1 MVRVEILTNIIPNVL
16 PGIFPVV
23 TKKNG
28 AFILKLFKI
37 SFGMKYY
44 LIYKLG
50 KPRHGETF
58 WLNSASA
65 GHTKSIPDI

>member
-1 MVRVEILTNIIPNVL
+1 MADCK
-16 PGIFPVV
+16 
-23 TKKNG
+23 KKNG
-28 AFILKLFKI
+28 AFILKLFKV

-58 WLNSASA
+58 WLMP
-65 GHTKSIPDI
+65 KSKTIL